1 MIRALEGTGRPP
13 TEELMSQQRSGKPLR
28 IRLFSC
34 LALSIVIANRSPVTQ
49 AKTASA
55 KDKDA
60 ERSGMLGQDPQDMGA
75 GEPLIGIEG
84 AQDAPQA
91 FSHTDDFARVVEP
104 RIATLRQL

>member
-1 MIRALEGTGRPP
+1 
-13 TEELMSQQRSGKPLR
+13 
-28 IRLFSC
+28 
-34 LALSIVIANRSPVTQ
+34 
-49 AKTASA
+49 
-55 KDKDA
+55 
-60 ERSGMLGQDPQDMGA
+60 MLGQDPQDMGA